1 MSTSAVSFAAAAG
14 GMAAP
19 PRSLWRDAWAR
30 LRRNRLAKLCL
41 AVVALYVVV
50 ALAGFTPHLQRAAS
64 EMRYD
69 SYELPSWRAVGLWLG
84 ADHLGRSVLWRLLY
98 GTRIALTVAV
108 SACLISIF
116 VGTTLGLIAGYFGRW
131 IDSLVIWLFSTVN
144 SVPAILLMIAMAYA
158 LQGFET
164 LKDRLSG
171 MPIVVLALGLTGWV
185 GLCRLIRGE
194 VMRHRERDYVVAAR
208 AAGAG
213 HLRIMFRH
221 ILPNVFH
228 LIIIDFSLGMVG
240 CVQAEVALAFLGL
253 GITDRPSWGRMIDD
267 AKLELLR
274 GVWWQVAAAT
284 AAIFILCLALNILG
298 DALRD
303 ALDPRLRGTD

>member
-1 MSTSAVSFAAAAG
+1 MSTTGAISIAAAAG
-14 GMAAP
+14 PAGR
-19 PRSLWRDAWAR
+19 PRTLWRDAWAR
-30 LRRNRLAKLCL
+30 LRRNRLALVCL
-41 AVVALYVVV
+41 AVVGAYVLAAL
-50 ALAGFTPHLQRAAS
+50 LSFTPPVQRAAA

-69 SYELPSWRAVGLWLG
+69 SYELPSWRSVGLWLG
-84 ADHLGRSVLWRLLY
+84 ADHLGRSVLWRLVY
-98 GTRIALTVAV
+98 GTRIALAVAI

-116 VGTTLGLIAGYFGRW
+116 VGTSLGLIAGYFGRW
-131 IDSLVIWLFSTVN
+131 MDSLVIWLFSTVN
-144 SVPAILLMIAMAYA
+144 SVPAILLMIALAYA
-158 LQGFET
+158 LQSFET

-171 MPIVVLALGLTGWV
+171 MPIVVLSLGLTGWV

-194 VMRHRERDYVVAAR
+194 VMRHRERDYVTAAR

-213 HLRIMFRH
+213 HVRIMFRH

-228 LIIIDFSLGMVG
+228 LVIIDFSLGMVS

-253 GITDRPSWGRMIDD
+253 GITDQPSWGRMIDD

-284 AAIFILCLALNILG
+284 GAIFIMCLALNILG

-303 ALDPRLRGTD
+303 ALDPRLRGAD